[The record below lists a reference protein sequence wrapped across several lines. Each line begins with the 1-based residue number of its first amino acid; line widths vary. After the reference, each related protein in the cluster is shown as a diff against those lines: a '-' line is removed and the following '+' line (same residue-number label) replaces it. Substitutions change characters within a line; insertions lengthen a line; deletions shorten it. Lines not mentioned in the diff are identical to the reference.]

1 MMLALALFAFA
12 VQDEDVRPKEL
23 KEFEALRQEVETLR
37 MLNDLKLT
45 KEQSAKLAG
54 ISEGVQE
61 KLRELV
67 KEREE
72 ALAAATEALKAQKDA
87 LLKGEKVDDEKMRAA
102 GEAQQKI
109 GEIFRSIGE
118 LSKKASDDA
127 KEILSAAQIEELSWW
142 TRHDP
147 VGQVRRWTKEMMTR
161 AREVPEEAML
171 EGIGGAVLEFM
182 EHQRQI
188 PEADREE
195 EADRIYKIIAS
206 ARDLSDE
213 EFEKKRPELL
223 KKAVEEGKIGEMA
236 KKMPGRGPGPRPPEM
251 ENPVGRFFLQP
262 RVAKLLKER
271 K

>member
-1 MMLALALFAFA
+1 MIVALVLALL

-37 MLNDLKLT
+37 LLNDLKLT
-45 KEQSAKLAG
+45 KEQSEKLAK
-54 ISEGVQE
+54 ISEDAQE
-61 KLRELV
+61 KLSGLV

-72 ALAAATEALKAQKDA
+72 ALASATEALKAQKEA

-118 LSKKASDDA
+118 LSKKAADDA
-127 KEILSAAQIEELSWW
+127 KAILSAAQTEELTWW

-147 VGQVRRWTKEMMTR
+147 VGQVRRWVKEMMAR
-161 AREVPEEAML
+161 GREVPEEAML

-182 EHQRQI
+182 EHQRMI
-188 PEADREE
+188 PEADRED

-206 ARDLSDE
+206 ARDLSAE
-213 EFEKKRPELL
+213 EYDKQRPELL
-223 KKAVEEGKIGEMA
+223 KKVVEEGKVGEMA

-251 ENPVGRFFLQP
+251 ENPIGRFFLQP
-262 RVAKLLKER
+262 RVAKLLKE
-271 K
+271 KK